1 MMSQQ
6 AHIPVLLEEVL
17 SLLDTQREG
26 VYLDCTI
33 GLGGHSSEILRR
45 SKNAQVIGFDID
57 EKALMK
63 AKENLKPFADRVTLY
78 HSDFRYIPELKIDFS
93 SIRGIL
99 LDLGLSSFQLDNPQR
114 GFSYQKKGPLD
125 MRMDLRNKTTAAKI
139 LNRSSE
145 NKLAQIFWEYGEL
158 RQAKILAKEIY
169 SRRKKEEINTTSQLL
184 KITEEIC
191 RWRPQKGKTHP
202 AARVF
207 QALRIEVNQELK
219 DLDAFLEKI
228 VKLTPKNT
236 RTAVISFHSLED
248 RIIKQTMKKLASSK
262 QERPFI
268 TILTKKPVTPAK
280 KEIEANFRARSA
292 KLRVSR
298 NI

>member
-17 SLLDTQREG
+17 SLLDTQRQG
-26 VYLDCTI
+26 IYLDCTI
-33 GLGGHSSEILRR
+33 GLGGHSIEILRR
-45 SKNAQVIGFDID
+45 NKDARVIGFDID

-63 AKENLKPFADRVTLY
+63 AKENLKPFAERVTLY
-78 HSDFRYIPELKIDFS
+78 HSDFRYIPELRIDFP

-99 LDLGLSSFQLDNPQR
+99 LDLGLSSFQLDNPVR

-139 LNRSSE
+139 VNKSSE

-219 DLDAFLEKI
+219 GLDTFLEKI

-248 RIIKQTMKKLASSK
+248 RIVKQTMKELASSK
-262 QERPFI
+262 QDRPFI

-280 KEIEANFRARSA
+280 KEIDVNFRARSA